1 MKSEVREELKQF
13 LLTHVRNAKLAS
25 GGREIVGRCHMC
37 LDSPDP
43 NKSHLYISLGDDTKP
58 PLFHCFLC
66 QESGLVDGKFLR
78 SLNIYDPN
86 LISDVNSEISKM
98 SRQVGNQIYNN
109 NVVWLNHDCNYNR
122 DEVTV
127 TKLAYINNRLGLSLT
142 YKDLNDLKI
151 VLNIYDLLM
160 RNGINQYTRHWSV
173 MEEID
178 ANFIGFLSADNCYLN
193 MRNLNLFEE
202 SENIRMRY
210 INYNIFGKADNSARY
225 YIIPTEVD
233 LTSPEPINIHIAE
246 GPFDILSIA
255 LNVNKCIGNNIYM
268 AIGGKAYLNAI
279 KYFIEKLGLINI
291 IINIYIDNDIDTRS
305 IYNIINYLSPFRI
318 TFKVFRNG
326 FEGEKDFGVPS
337 DRIKVMQIY

>member
-1 MKSEVREELKQF
+1 MKPEVKEELKQF
-13 LLTHVRNAKLAS
+13 LLANVRNAKLAS

-43 NKSHLYISLGDDTKP
+43 NKTHLYISLGDNTKP
-58 PLFHCFLC
+58 PMFHCFLC

-109 NVVWLNHDCNYNR
+109 TVVQLNHYCNYNK
-122 DEVTV
+122 DELTA
-127 TKLAYINNRLGLSLT
+127 TKLSYVNNRLGLSLS
-142 YKDLNDLKI
+142 YKDLNNLKI
-151 VLNIYDLLM
+151 VLNISDLL
-160 RNGINQYTRHWSV
+160 RINRITQYTRYPNI
-173 MEEID
+173 MEELD
-178 ANFIGFLSADNCYLN
+178 NNFIGFLSADNCYLN
-193 MRNLNLFEE
+193 MRNLNLFQE
-202 SENIRMRY
+202 SENVKMRY

-255 LNVNKCIGNNIYM
+255 LNVNNGIGNNIYM

-279 KYFIEKLGLINI
+279 KYFIEKLGLINV

-318 TFKVFRNG
+318 TFRVFRNG
-326 FEGEKDFGVPS
+326 FEGEKDFGVPF
-337 DRIKVMQIY
+337 DKN